1 MKYRPLGDTG
11 LDVSVASFGTGSLGE
26 MFGPLPESDALR
38 LVDEVLDS
46 GINLID
52 TSPYY
57 GSAEERLGKAL
68 TPAKRDSVLL
78 ATKAGR
84 YGLTDFDFSPARIR
98 RSVEESLRLL
108 RTDHVDLLQLH
119 DIEFVDLEPVLTE
132 SYDELVRLRDEGKCR
147 FIGMTG
153 YPVATFRRVMEET
166 DVDVVLTYAKG
177 TLLDD
182 SLTDELAPLARD
194 RGVGLMNAAAV
205 SLGLLSQR
213 GSHFDHEHPAPP
225 AVRDAAAAMVALAN
239 ELGVDLAF
247 LANQY
252 ALQCVDAPT
261 TVVGVG
267 KEAHLRS
274 AVEAVETPVDQ
285 ELVDRF
291 VALRPPPESRRWTV
305 GLPENNAPG

>member
-1 MKYRPLGDTG
+1 
-11 LDVSVASFGTGSLGE
+11 V
-26 MFGPLPESDALR
+26 FGPLPESDALR

-57 GSAEERLGKAL
+57 GSAEERLGRAL
-68 TPAKRDSVLL
+68 PPAKREGVIL

-84 YGLTDFDFSPARIR
+84 YGISEFDFSPARIR
-98 RSVEESLRLL
+98 RSLEDSLRLL
-108 RTDHVDLLQLH
+108 RTDHVDVLQLH
-119 DIEFVDLEPVLTE
+119 DIEFVDLGPVLTE
-132 SYDELVRLRDEGKCR
+132 SFAELVRLRDEGKCR

-166 DVDVVLTYAKG
+166 GVDVVLTYAKG

-182 SLTDELAPLARD
+182 SLTDELAPVARD
-194 RGVGLMNAAAV
+194 RGVGVMNAAAV

-213 GSHFDHEHPAPP
+213 GSHFDQEHPAPP

-239 ELGVDLAF
+239 ELDVDLAF

-252 ALQCVDAPT
+252 AFQCVDAAT

-267 KEAHLRS
+267 RPAHLRS
-274 AVEAVETPVDQ
+274 ALDAVETPVDQ

-291 VALRPPPESRRWTV
+291 LALRPPVGARQWQV
-305 GLPENNAPG
+305 GLPENT